1 MTQGEKKCVLLLDE
15 ALPIG
20 VLANTAAILG
30 ITLGRIAPECVGPD
44 VADGSGVLHPGIVT
58 LPVPVLKS
66 TAQHLRTMRKTLCHP
81 GFSDVTVV
89 DFSDVAQGCHQYE
102 AYTAYAAA
110 LDEERFTYL
119 GLLLYGNRKK
129 VAKLTGSLPLFR

>member
-1 MTQGEKKCVLLLDE
+1 MTQDVKCVLLLDE
-15 ALPIG
+15 ALPLG

-44 VADGSGVLHPGIVT
+44 VADASGILHPGIVT

-66 TAQHLRTMRKTLCHP
+66 SAPHLRLRDTLKDP
-81 GFSDVTVV
+81 VFSDVTVV
-89 DFSDVAQGCHQYE
+89 DFSDVAQSCHRYE
-102 AYTAYAAA
+102 EYTQLAN
-110 LDEERFTYL
+110 LTSEDSFVYL

-129 VAKLTGSLPLFR
+129 VNKLTGSLPLFR